1 MYIYTKELRMSDFSQ
16 TDLIEA
22 LLKDFFR
29 AGYWTIKTHFN
40 ECVYNMKI
48 EILQEIFTFFH
59 FVVICHI
66 FSECRKCC
74 KGVKIA
80 FGGGWIIDNYATV
93 LRVY

>member
-1 MYIYTKELRMSDFSQ
+1 MSDFLQ

-22 LLKDFFR
+22 FLKDFFR

-59 FVVICHI
+59 FVVVCHI
-66 FSECRKCC
+66 LSECRKCC

-80 FGGGWIIDNYATV
+80 FGGGWISTQLY
-93 LRVY
+93 